1 LVRQGFLAVPDEFLL
16 GFLLDGFAV
25 KLVLIGGVDN
35 FGDAA
40 GSFIDVLALDDEAQ
54 VLLALQA
61 LVVLLV
67 GGLRQ
72 GGALPRRLH
81 FRLLGGLRQ
90 EALDLEL
97 GGQEGLRGD
106 VVVVPVLANRD
117 RDVDADLGCEVSLVL

>member
-1 LVRQGFLAVPDEFLL
+1 MVREGFLAVPDEFLF

-25 KLVLIGGVDN
+25 KLVLVGGVDN
-35 FGDAA
+35 FCDAA

-61 LVVLLV
+61 LVVLLI

-72 GGALPRRLH
+72 RGALLRRLH

-90 EALDLEL
+90 KALDLEL
-97 GGQEGLRGD
+97 GRQEGLRGD

-117 RDVDADLGCEVSLVL
+117 PDVDADLGCEVSLVL